1 MGIRHQQ
8 GFTYIALLIIVA
20 VMGAGLA
27 SKGVAWQN
35 SGQREKEADLLFIGE
50 EFREAIALYYLRS
63 PGQVQ
68 EYPKSLE
75 DLTADT
81 RFGGTQRYLRKV
93 YRDPVTGKAEWGL
106 ILTPAG
112 SIMGVHSLSREEP
125 MKAGNFKVVNREFSR
140 SKAYADWKFV
150 FVPPVTLPAP
160 TIRHIESKQ

>member
-1 MGIRHQQ
+1 MDTRRQQ

-50 EFREAIALYYLRS
+50 EFKEAIALYYLRS

-75 DLTADT
+75 DLLSDT
-81 RFGGTQRYLRKV
+81 RFGGTQRYLRKI
-93 YRDPVTGKAEWGL
+93 YRDPMTGKSDWGL
-106 ILTPAG
+106 ILTPTG
-112 SIMGVHSLSREEP
+112 RIMGVHSLSRDEP
-125 MKAGNFKVVNREFSR
+125 MKTGNFKDVNREFSG
-140 SKAYADWKFV
+140 SKSYSDWRFQ
-150 FVPPVTLPAP
+150 FVPPASL
-160 TIRHIESKQ
+160 ISSSKS